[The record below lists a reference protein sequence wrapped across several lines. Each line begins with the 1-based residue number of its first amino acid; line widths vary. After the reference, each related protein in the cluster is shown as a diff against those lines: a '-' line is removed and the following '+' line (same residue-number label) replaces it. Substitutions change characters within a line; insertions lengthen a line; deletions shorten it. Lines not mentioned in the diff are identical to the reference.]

1 MKSFVFLSHVL
12 SGATPLYGGKEKLI
26 FTSLKSIAAGD
37 RTNSTFLSLTN
48 HAGTHVDFPRHVS
61 GGGKSLNDYPPEFWI
76 FSNPFVISCPTGAG
90 EEIRFEDSLDTVPP
104 TTDFLIVKTGF
115 QAFRDDERYWRQNP
129 RMAIGAAGRLRKR
142 CPGLKALGLDVISA
156 SSLRDPEIGLAVH
169 KEYLL
174 ENDILLM
181 EDMNLSAVTGQI
193 IRIIGLP
200 LLLDVADGSPVTFL
214 AEIS

>member
-1 MKSFVFLSHVL
+1 MSPFVFLSHVL
-12 SGATPLYGGKEKLI
+12 GSATPLYGGKEKLI
-26 FTSLKSIAAGD
+26 FRSLKSIATGD
-37 RTNSTFLSLTN
+37 RTNSTFLSLTS
-48 HAGTHVDFPRHVS
+48 HAGTHVDFPRHVL

-76 FSNPFVISCPTGAG
+76 FVNPFVLFCPAGAG
-90 EEIRFEDSLDTVPP
+90 EEIRFEDSLDTIPP

-115 QAFRDDERYWRQNP
+115 QACRDDDCYWRQNP
-129 RMAIGAAGRLRKR
+129 KMVLGAAGRLKKR
-142 CPGLKALGLDVISA
+142 CPGLKALGLDVISV
-156 SSLRDPEIGLAVH
+156 SSLRDPELGLAVH

-174 ENDILLM
+174 ENDILLL
-181 EDMNLSAVTGQI
+181 EDMNLSAVKGPI